1 MTVENLSKE
10 ELDERVAILKRF
22 RALLEQQRT
31 KFREYLKV
39 LESQEKRINAEDAES
54 LLAHTEPEKQIVK
67 GIASLQKVIVPM
79 QDLYVKSRAS
89 TYNPQ
94 DAVPVEKL
102 QGELGKLRE
111 QVIIQNQRNR
121 HLLKI
126 HLEELRGQISGFK
139 NPYKGLSSV
148 YAERKSTGSLV
159 SVEA

>member
-54 LLAHTEPEKQIVK
+54 LLAHTELEKRIVK

-79 QDLYVKSRAS
+79 QDLYVK
-89 TYNPQ
+89 
-94 DAVPVEKL
+94 
-102 QGELGKLRE
+102 
-111 QVIIQNQRNR
+111 
-121 HLLKI
+121 
-126 HLEELRGQISGFK
+126 
-139 NPYKGLSSV
+139 
-148 YAERKSTGSLV
+148 
-159 SVEA
+159 